1 MEVPLIN
8 DGALITEEDSDLY
21 FTVHLENPTGGG
33 EDSAILPAQDVALV
47 NLFYNSG
54 ETDERNLATML
65 YTPEADDVSGSTA
78 VSEDSIAGGAAGT
91 VQAQAEE
98 RTYAPVDVVRS
109 GVQGNIAT
117 QTVDFTDTKLV
128 LNRSTLPTS
137 RYWDDYADLGG
148 MSGYAKTNNTQ
159 GLAYAGWDNYG
170 QVKRQSD
177 GYMGRYAGEVGGS
190 NGKYLKWNTQNIANF
205 DQLFSTV
212 NATYRGKTENNYMNQ
227 FHSTSRAG
235 LVRGDSGLN
244 VSSESV
250 IKDGKP
256 SSYSNV
262 GKSFAVRKGDTGL
275 FIALGIEDKGWADTR
290 HAGGSIYQIARGQ
303 RKYLENGLRY
313 QIHTVDD
320 ALIQTAGQTALYD
333 YIAPS
338 VSVEAGKGGVK
349 AGKGVYV
356 GTELTFSAPVWN
368 GVYQYADIDGGI
380 NNALYLSDATH
391 GIVNYGVMG
400 KTGEA
405 STLSILGGNGNSF
418 ASNGGNLDLNG
429 NYTVNVV
436 LDRVQKI
443 SINVTPSVARNVAEG
458 ERQNAIN
465 DAWDTFWDRAHIQV
479 RSGEA
484 KVSGSNVT
492 FEEKTSAID
501 ASWTQ
506 TENAAIQVSG
516 AQKNIVSINFGLPH
530 ADQILFNG
538 VQYAGD
544 ENIAIPLSM
553 LGMETLPFVYYAS
566 EYVSAESDMTMT
578 ITRIEHY
585 IDSNGNGQL
594 DGKLNANNEFQLT
607 KTADGKDTLDTWV
620 RTLSAGDYSIND
632 FTPRLRQRRQARP
645 AVPEVLL
652 PDDPPLPLRAGGRQ
666 RR

>member
-78 VSEDSIAGGAAGT
+78 VSEDSIASGAAGT

-290 HAGGSIYQIARGQ
+290 HAGGSIYP
-303 RKYLENGLRY
+303 
-313 QIHTVDD
+313 H
-320 ALIQTAGQTALYD
+320 
-333 YIAPS
+333 
-338 VSVEAGKGGVK
+338 GG
-349 AGKGVYV
+349 
-356 GTELTFSAPVWN
+356 
-368 GVYQYADIDGGI
+368 
-380 NNALYLSDATH
+380 
-391 GIVNYGVMG
+391 
-400 KTGEA
+400 
-405 STLSILGGNGNSF
+405 
-418 ASNGGNLDLNG
+418 
-429 NYTVNVV
+429 
-436 LDRVQKI
+436 
-443 SINVTPSVARNVAEG
+443 
-458 ERQNAIN
+458 
-465 DAWDTFWDRAHIQV
+465 
-479 RSGEA
+479 
-484 KVSGSNVT
+484 
-492 FEEKTSAID
+492 
-501 ASWTQ
+501 
-506 TENAAIQVSG
+506 
-516 AQKNIVSINFGLPH
+516 
-530 ADQILFNG
+530 
-538 VQYAGD
+538 
-544 ENIAIPLSM
+544 
-553 LGMETLPFVYYAS
+553 
-566 EYVSAESDMTMT
+566 
-578 ITRIEHY
+578 
-585 IDSNGNGQL
+585 
-594 DGKLNANNEFQLT
+594 
-607 KTADGKDTLDTWV
+607 
-620 RTLSAGDYSIND
+620 
-632 FTPRLRQRRQARP
+632 
-645 AVPEVLL
+645 
-652 PDDPPLPLRAGGRQ
+652 
-666 RR
+666 